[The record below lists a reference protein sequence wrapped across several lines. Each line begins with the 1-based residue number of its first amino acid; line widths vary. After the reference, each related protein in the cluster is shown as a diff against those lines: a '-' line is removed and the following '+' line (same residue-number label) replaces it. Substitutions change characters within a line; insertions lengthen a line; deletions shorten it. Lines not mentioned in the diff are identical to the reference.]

1 MRRWQPLL
9 QLLLARLREFYREPE
24 VIFWVYGFPVLL
36 AVGLGIA
43 FRSKEPEP
51 PAVDVQ
57 QSPEFSS
64 QAAALLEQLQHSGLS
79 AEIQNAD
86 ACRQRLR
93 IGKTALYVVPLAD
106 GYRYVYDPARPES
119 LLARARVD
127 AAVQRLKAGVQLQEG
142 SSNAQNGDHDMI
154 RHWKLGSA
162 QWQTIDS
169 LTREPGSRYIDFLM
183 PGLMGMNIMG
193 GGLWG
198 VGFVIVDMRVRKL
211 LKRFLAT
218 PMRRAD
224 FLLAILSAR
233 LMFMLPEMLLLLL
246 VGYFIFGVPIAGN
259 LLTLTLVI
267 FVGAAAFSGIGLLVA
282 CRAQKT
288 ETVSGLMNLV
298 MLPMWLLSGVFFSS
312 RQFPD
317 MAQPFIQALP
327 LTQLNDAL
335 RDVMLEGASLASV
348 GWRVA
353 ALALWALTCFW
364 VALKAFR
371 WQ

>member
-1 MRRWQPLL
+1 MNRLHPIF
-9 QLLLARLREFYREPE
+9 QLFLARLREFYREPE

-36 AVGLGIA
+36 AVGLGVA

-57 QSPEFSS
+57 QSPGFSS
-64 QAAALLEQLQHSGLS
+64 QAAALLEELQHSGVA
-79 AEIQNAD
+79 AEPQD
-86 ACRQRLR
+86 EEECRQRLR
-93 IGKTALYVVPLAD
+93 TGKTALYVVPLVD
-106 GYRYVYDPARPES
+106 GYRYVYDPARAES

-127 AAVQRLKAGVQLQEG
+127 AAVGRLFGGIRAEEE
-142 SSNAQNGDHDMI
+142 SSQNGEQDVI
-154 RHWKLGSA
+154 RHWKAGSA
-162 QWQTIDS
+162 KWQTIDS

-224 FLLAILSAR
+224 FLLSILGAR
-233 LMFMLPEMLLLLL
+233 LVFMLPEMLLLVL
-246 VGYFIFGVPIAGN
+246 VGRFGFGVPLEGD
-259 LLTLTLVI
+259 LPTLALVI

-282 CRAQKT
+282 CRAAKT

-298 MLPMWLLSGVFFSS
+298 MLPMWLLSGTFFSS

-317 MAQPFIQALP
+317 AAQPFIQSLP

-335 RDVMLEGASLASV
+335 REVMLEGASLPGVS
-348 GWRVA
+348 WR
-353 ALALWALTCFW
+353 LAILATWAVVTFL

>member
-1 MRRWQPLL
+1 MNRWQPIL
-9 QLLLARLREFYREPE
+9 QLFLTRLREFYREPE

-43 FRSKEPEP
+43 FRSKEPEA

-57 QSPEFSS
+57 RLPYSK
-64 QAAALLEQLQHSGLS
+64 QAGDLMEYLQDAGVAAELQ
-79 AEIQNAD
+79 EEE
-86 ACRQRLR
+86 ACQQRLR
-93 IGKTALYVVPLAD
+93 IGKTALCVIPIED
-106 GYRYVYDPARPES
+106 GYRYVYDPARAES
-119 LLARARVD
+119 VLARARVD
-127 AAVQRLKAGVQLQEG
+127 AAVQRLKAKIQFKQEG
-142 SSNAQNGDHDMI
+142 NSSANEDQVPV
-154 RHWKLGSA
+154 WL
-162 QWQTIDS
+162 WQAGATNWRTIDAR
-169 LTREPGSRYIDFLM
+169 TKEPGSRYIDFLM

-211 LKRFLAT
+211 LKRLLAT
-218 PMRRAD
+218 PMRRVD
-224 FLLAILSAR
+224 FLLSILGAR
-233 LMFMLPEMLLLLL
+233 LVFMLPEMLLLVL
-246 VGYFIFGVPIAGN
+246 VGRFGFGVPLAGD

-282 CRAQKT
+282 CRASKT

-298 MLPMWLLSGVFFSS
+298 MLPMWLLSGTFFSS

-317 MAQPFIQALP
+317 VAQPFIQALP

-335 RDVMLEGASLASV
+335 REVMLEGAALPSVSWRLGILAI
-348 GWRVA
+348 
-353 ALALWALTCFW
+353 WAVVSFL

>member
-1 MRRWQPLL
+1 MNRWYPLW

-57 QSPEFSS
+57 EVVESSTQTTALVEELRRSRLAADVQPED
-64 QAAALLEQLQHSGLS
+64 Q
-79 AEIQNAD
+79 
-86 ACRQRLR
+86 CRRRLR
-93 IGKTALYVVPLAD
+93 IGKTALYLVPLAD

-127 AAVQRLKAGVQLQEG
+127 AAIGRLLAGIRREQESAGSENGGQDAARRWKAG
-142 SSNAQNGDHDMI
+142 
-154 RHWKLGSA
+154 SA
-162 QWQTIDS
+162 EWQTVDAP
-169 LTREPGSRYIDFLM
+169 TREPGSRYIDFLL

-224 FLLAILSAR
+224 FLLSILGAR
-233 LMFMLPEMLLLLL
+233 LVFMLPEMLLLLL
-246 VGYFIFGVPIAGN
+246 VGWFLFGVPIEGN
-259 LLTLTLVI
+259 PLTLALII
-267 FVGAAAFSGIGLLVA
+267 FVGAAAFSGIGLLIA
-282 CRAQKT
+282 CRTSKT

-317 MAQPFIQALP
+317 VAQPFIQALP

-335 RDVMLEGASLASV
+335 RDVMLEGASLAGV
-348 GWRVA
+348 GWRLA
-353 ALALWALTCFW
+353 ALVGWAVVSFW
-364 VALKAFR
+364 VALKSFR